1 MNSFLPLLYLTGK
14 PFSAVTK
21 NIFCVSAHTCPFR
34 QLRWHLSQGKASH
47 TLLQRRSAPR
57 KVVRLLPVIRG
68 RLTVCILSFL
78 RKKLFT
84 GSRRFNSLLP
94 SFLSG
99 EQNRNDDRR
108 KKYNLTLSEES
119 GSGYRKT
126 HLNLATSAQILT
138 APVGRVWRLTHFC
151 SVAPLPEKRF
161 ACFPSNGDGFYFAFS
176 LYFQTHRGR
185 FFVCGIS
192 LFFVFAILI
201 FLFSGVKI
209 SVFFLKTDIS
219 FIFIL
224 LLYQLYCKPK
234 NIFSWHYIFIPV

>member
-1 MNSFLPLLYLTGK
+1 MNSFLLLLYLTGK

-21 NIFCVSAHTCPFR
+21 KFLHVCS
-34 QLRWHLSQGKASH
+34 HL
-47 TLLQRRSAPR
+47 
-57 KVVRLLPVIRG
+57 
-68 RLTVCILSFL
+68 
-78 RKKLFT
+78 
-84 GSRRFNSLLP
+84 
-94 SFLSG
+94 
-99 EQNRNDDRR
+99 
-108 KKYNLTLSEES
+108 
-119 GSGYRKT
+119 
-126 HLNLATSAQILT
+126 
-138 APVGRVWRLTHFC
+138 
-151 SVAPLPEKRF
+151 PL
-161 ACFPSNGDGFYFAFS
+161 PSNGDGFYFATS

-234 NIFSWHYIFIPV
+234 NIFS